1 MNLVKLQDTKLVH
14 RSLLYTN
21 MKDQKEFK
29 EIIPF
34 TITSKI
40 IKYLRI
46 NLLKKA
52 KDLYSGNYEML
63 VKKIKDD
70 TETWRDIPYSLSK

>member
-1 MNLVKLQDTKLVH
+1 
-14 RSLLYTN
+14 
-21 MKDQKEFK
+21 MKDQKEVK

>member
-1 MNLVKLQDTKLVH
+1 
-14 RSLLYTN
+14 
-21 MKDQKEFK
+21 MKNQKEVK
-29 EIIPF
+29 EMIPF

-52 KDLYSGNYEML
+52 KELYSDNYEML

-70 TETWRDIPYSLSK
+70 TETW

>member
-1 MNLVKLQDTKLVH
+1 MNLVKLQDTKLIH
-14 RSLLYTN
+14 RSLSYTN
-21 MKDQKEFK
+21 MKNQKEVK
-29 EIIPF
+29 EMIPF

-52 KDLYSGNYEML
+52 KELYSDNYEML

-70 TETWRDIPYSLSK
+70 TETRRDIPHS

>member
-1 MNLVKLQDTKLVH
+1 
-14 RSLLYTN
+14 
-21 MKDQKEFK
+21 MKNQKEVK
-29 EIIPF
+29 EMIPF

-46 NLLKKA
+46 TLLKKA
-52 KDLYSGNYEML
+52 KELYSDNYEML

-70 TETWRDIPYSLSK
+70 TETRRDIPHS

>member
-1 MNLVKLQDTKLVH
+1 
-14 RSLLYTN
+14 